1 MGCRAY
7 FLLVLGFS
15 SPGLC
20 AQWETVGEGWGGLV
34 RDLHYDSLSGR
45 LYVVGASQW
54 AMPGNVL
61 IHNTAYWYNG
71 QWYPMGGGADH
82 PNGFPT
88 GLRPPAKDIIPYDS
102 GFVVV
107 GDFWSMSGVP
117 HTRGFA
123 KWENDQ
129 WVAMASD
136 TTLGNFWGSS
146 VDDGQLHLHGAFNTV
161 DGQPISNWAV
171 YDGTTWQQVD
181 TTEEFGF
188 NTAKA
193 VRYQGDLYV
202 AGNFNTSNGVND
214 LARQGPNGWEALG
227 PGLLGDPWVNE
238 MVVYDGLLWVTGE
251 FYSWWG
257 NAASGIM
264 AWDGSQWHNMFPD
277 IFAIA
282 QGGDLDVANGKLYF
296 SGFFNANG
304 MNGMYG
310 YGVYD
315 GSSVCLFGG
324 PEVIR
329 GNMTFSADT
338 MYASAPYTLYGT
350 AGGPV
355 VKYIIKWPL
364 DAPMDTC
371 YTVASRVPALGAG
384 SETWT
389 VSPNPATGHLTV
401 QAGGAWQQLRAY
413 DATGRLVLAQDLP
426 QPRIAVGH
434 LPAGLYTLIFL
445 DAKGYPVGRARFAK
459 E

>member
-193 VRYQGDLYV
+193 
-202 AGNFNTSNGVND
+202 
-214 LARQGPNGWEALG
+214 
-227 PGLLGDPWVNE
+227 
-238 MVVYDGLLWVTGE
+238 
-251 FYSWWG
+251 
-257 NAASGIM
+257 
-264 AWDGSQWHNMFPD
+264 
-277 IFAIA
+277 
-282 QGGDLDVANGKLYF
+282 
-296 SGFFNANG
+296 
-304 MNGMYG
+304 
-310 YGVYD
+310 
-315 GSSVCLFGG
+315 
-324 PEVIR
+324 
-329 GNMTFSADT
+329 
-338 MYASAPYTLYGT
+338 
-350 AGGPV
+350 
-355 VKYIIKWPL
+355 
-364 DAPMDTC
+364 
-371 YTVASRVPALGAG
+371 
-384 SETWT
+384 
-389 VSPNPATGHLTV
+389 
-401 QAGGAWQQLRAY
+401 
-413 DATGRLVLAQDLP
+413 
-426 QPRIAVGH
+426 
-434 LPAGLYTLIFL
+434 
-445 DAKGYPVGRARFAK
+445 
-459 E
+459 